1 MTYSI
6 LGSFSKAVPDAVA
19 INFAPSSG
27 VNCSDTCKVKQAGC
41 YARNTEARKPSIHVS
56 LERKAR
62 DQGGYLRKLTK
73 PHTLVKLHHAPWI
86 RFSVFGSVPPATRL
100 TETDR
105 KHLTM
110 LAGFCDP
117 EKTHLPV
124 ETLAKV
130 RTYQELG
137 FAPRLSLGPNPAT
150 RRIRNMVKLGI
161 PISLIVDPMHQK
173 PGWTEQAKILAKQ
186 TARKLR
192 KIYQGKIL
200 VCPAIIGSAK
210 CGECKACNGLP
221 GSPNIIIYPKHI

>member
-27 VNCSDTCKVKQAGC
+27 VNCSDTCKVKHQGC
-41 YARNTEARKPSIHVS
+41 YARNTETRKPSIHVS
-56 LERKAR
+56 LERKAQ
-62 DQGGYLRKLTK
+62 DQTGYLHNLTK
-73 PHTLVKLHHAPWI
+73 PHTLIKLHHAPWI
-86 RFSVFGSVPPATRL
+86 RFSVFGSVPPAARL

-105 KHLTM
+105 KHLIM

-117 EKTHLPV
+117 ETTHLPV

-130 RTYQELG
+130 RTYQKLG
-137 FAPRLSLGPNPAT
+137 FFPRLSLGPNPST
-150 RRIRNMVKLGI
+150 RRIRNMLKLGI
-161 PISLIVDPMHQK
+161 PISLIVDPMHQA
-173 PGWTEQAKILAKQ
+173 PGWTDHAKTLAKL

-192 KIYQGKIL
+192 KIYQKKIL

-210 CGECKACNGLP
+210 CGQCKACNGLP
-221 GSPNIIIYPKHI
+221 SSPNIIIYPKHP